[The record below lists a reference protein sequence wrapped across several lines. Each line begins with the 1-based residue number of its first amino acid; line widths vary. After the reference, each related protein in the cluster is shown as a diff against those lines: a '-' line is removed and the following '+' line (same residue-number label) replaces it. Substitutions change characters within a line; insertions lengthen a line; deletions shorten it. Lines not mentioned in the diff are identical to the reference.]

1 MFTLKCN
8 SEQKKRLIKE
18 GVTLASI
25 IAAVGSFYGY
35 KWWKKRGRG
44 LEDGNGNGGGQE
56 DDVIVESDDERDD
69 DERSKVFA
77 KAKKVK
83 KRHTELQALYMNQSR
98 SMSEK
103 EINKIDGLMDKY
115 LQEMDLKK
123 KSELLN
129 QIEQNLKKE
138 E

>member
-1 MFTLKCN
+1 
-8 SEQKKRLIKE
+8 
-18 GVTLASI
+18 
-25 IAAVGSFYGY
+25 
-35 KWWKKRGRG
+35 
-44 LEDGNGNGGGQE
+44 
-56 DDVIVESDDERDD
+56 
-69 DERSKVFA
+69 
-77 KAKKVK
+77 
-83 KRHTELQALYMNQSR
+83 
-98 SMSEK
+98 MSEK